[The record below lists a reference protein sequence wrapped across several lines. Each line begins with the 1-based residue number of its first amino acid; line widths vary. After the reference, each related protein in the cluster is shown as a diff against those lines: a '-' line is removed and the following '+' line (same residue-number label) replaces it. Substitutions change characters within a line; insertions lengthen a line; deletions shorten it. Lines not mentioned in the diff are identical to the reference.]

1 MISAADV
8 ALMQTAVDGA
18 GYFSTPCQVQRG
30 PDAKQVSPAGLGCH
44 IVPGSGAE
52 PPMPAMR
59 LAGVH
64 PWSIRLPLGTDVQPG
79 DQIIAAGQAYT
90 VDEVIAPQSVAV
102 YLPCRCLKVG
112 PVAGDGTITPTY
124 LQPNATITISRRG
137 GTVPAGGAHRRVRL
151 EDPSPDQQP
160 LPGGPQVA
168 LLLYDQPGADYRQA
182 DVVEIVQVDGF
193 TGVPSPNKYSVGEVD
208 FVPAPWP
215 LVRIQLTGTSRGG
228 NL

>member
-30 PDAKQVSPAGLGCH
+30 PDAQQVSPAGLGCH

-64 PWSIRLPLGTDVQPG
+64 PWSIRLPLGTDVQAG

-112 PVAGDGTITPTY
+112 PVALDGTI
-124 LQPNATITISRRG
+124 
-137 GTVPAGGAHRRVRL
+137 
-151 EDPSPDQQP
+151 
-160 LPGGPQVA
+160 
-168 LLLYDQPGADYRQA
+168 
-182 DVVEIVQVDGF
+182 
-193 TGVPSPNKYSVGEVD
+193 
-208 FVPAPWP
+208 
-215 LVRIQLTGTSRGG
+215 
-228 NL
+228 

>member
-30 PDAKQVSPAGLGCH
+30 PDREIVSPAGLGCH

-64 PWSIRLPLGTDVQPG
+64 PWSIRLPLGTDVQAG
-79 DQIIAAGQAYT
+79 DQIIAASVAYT

-124 LQPNATITISRRG
+124 LQPNATVTISRRG
-137 GTVPAGGAHRRVRL
+137 GTVPTGGANRRVRL
-151 EDPSPDQQP
+151 DDPSPDERIMPEGAQT
-160 LPGGPQVA
+160 A
-168 LLLYDQPGADYRQA
+168 LLLYDAPDADYRLA
-182 DVVEIVQVDGF
+182 DVVTITQVDGHS
-193 TGVPSPNKYSVGEVD
+193 GVPAPNKYSVGEVD
-208 FVPAPWP
+208 SIPAPWP
-215 LVRIQLTGTSRGG
+215 ITRVQLTGTSR
-228 NL
+228 